1 MNDSDRKQQ
10 QDSPVPAGLPADQ
23 PDGITAHDRRCR
35 RCPKLGHQVEF
46 VYCRQP
52 GGELPCSKIL
62 DCWWETFD
70 VEAFLR
76 AHYTPEQI
84 ALIHR
89 SAQDKRITLLE
100 LIEQARRR
108 TGGQ

>member
-1 MNDSDRKQQ
+1 MNDSDRPRP
-10 QDSPVPAGLPADQ
+10 SEAPAPSGTGGDLG
-23 PDGITAHDRRCR
+23 GITAHDRRCR

-52 GGELPCSKIL
+52 GGELPCSKLL

-70 VEAFLR
+70 AEAFLR

-89 SAQDKRITLLE
+89 SAKDKRVTLWE